1 MLQRAASNA
10 YSWWWASHI
19 RTKQSKWLEQHLQD
33 MDEKVQYMLKLIQ
46 EDGDSFAKRA
56 EMYYKRRPE
65 LISFVEETYKSY
77 RALAE
82 RYDKI
87 STELQNANNTLAS
100 IFPEQVQFAMDE
112 DDEDCTPQCQ
122 KERRELSQSKA
133 PQVPKAPGKKDVKG
147 LLTLATKKLQQK
159 KIKAAAPVVPKSGLT
174 KPEALKEIDRLQK
187 GILALQTEKEFL
199 KSSYEIGRAKYWEIE
214 KQITEMQEK
223 NSRLQDEFNASLAI
237 EDEDARN
244 LMATTALRSC
254 QMTLDNL
261 QKTQEET
268 VEEVKMGHQRITE
281 AREKLDSFQNNQ
293 EKPCDNHKSTGAEET
308 LESLDE
314 EVGSATQ
321 EEGQELEL
329 LTKKMKE
336 QFEMGLNPSL
346 TMTEM
351 AEKIDELVNK
361 VISLQTVVSSQ
372 TALVKRLRTE
382 TGELQTK
389 IESMEDDKDTLTG
402 SVKNL
407 GHNLRELEKKL
418 HGIQDPNQN
427 VESRNNNLQTHFT
440 EAHRNLDQLF
450 ETLQSGKEVDE
461 LKVKGLSQH
470 KDASIAKLES
480 HKELKKQEDIPN
492 HGDHSEKLHNMR
504 PGVELEATVSLQ
516 KEEGSLVEAE
526 PQEKSGEQDKP
537 ISGNAFQKDEKGKP
551 EERQDIRNQDLSTS
565 ENQGGGG
572 EKVSR
577 SEAKNDPDNHSE
589 KCQGL
594 KLQDEADK
602 KDSSLIINNPLVIEA
617 QEQKTE
623 QEDEPNW
630 KQLFL
635 DGMKDREKTLLA
647 EYTAILKNYKE
658 VKQKLSEVEKK
669 TTVQVKELESANAKK
684 DEDIQSLH
692 QKSSLLRVSLDEEK
706 DLRKSKDSDH
716 QPASTLS
723 GDQNVEP
730 KARTEEETSTVA
742 PKPTENKEDD
752 EEDIKVILIDQ
763 AQPMS
768 ATEERFRTNIDTLL
782 EENLDFW
789 LRFSTSVHQIQK
801 FQTEVEDLQT
811 EISKLKE
818 KVKKKQ
824 DGSASID
831 PSVKSDARPIYKH
844 LREIQTELSVWLE
857 QNALLKEELQQRF
870 SSLCNIQEDISRT
883 LKEGPGDE
891 EIKFTSYQAVKLQG
905 EVMNMQQENNKV
917 AGELQAGLDHV
928 KELQTEVEKTLTKLN
943 EEFGLAGSKNSN
955 HIQLTH
961 STSRGRVP
969 LQSFIFGV
977 KAKKQKPSIFSC
989 MNPSLHRK
997 YNHMKAGLPM

>member
-33 MDEKVQYMLKLIQ
+33 MEEKVQNMLKLIQ

-65 LISFVEETYKSY
+65 LINFVEETYKSY

-112 DDEDCTPQCQ
+112 DDEDCTPQCR
-122 KERRELSQSKA
+122 KECRELSQSNA

-159 KIKAAAPVVPKSGLT
+159 KIKAAAPAVPKSGLT

-187 GILALQTEKEFL
+187 GILALQTEKEFV
-199 KSSYEIGRAKYWEIE
+199 KSSYEIGLAKYWEIE

-268 VEEVKMGHQRITE
+268 VEEVKMGRQRITE
-281 AREKLDSFQNNQ
+281 AREKLDSFKNNQ

-314 EVGSATQ
+314 E
-321 EEGQELEL
+321 
-329 LTKKMKE
+329 MKE

-450 ETLQSGKEVDE
+450 ETLQK
-461 LKVKGLSQH
+461 
-470 KDASIAKLES
+470 
-480 HKELKKQEDIPN
+480 
-492 HGDHSEKLHNMR
+492 KLHNMR
-504 PGVELEATVSLQ
+504 QG
-516 KEEGSLVEAE
+516 
-526 PQEKSGEQDKP
+526 
-537 ISGNAFQKDEKGKP
+537 KDEKGKP
-551 EERQDIRNQDLSTS
+551 EET
-565 ENQGGGG
+565 
-572 EKVSR
+572 VSR
-577 SEAKNDPDNHSE
+577 SEAKSDPDNHSE
-589 KCQGL
+589 KC
-594 KLQDEADK
+594 
-602 KDSSLIINNPLVIEA
+602 

-692 QKSSLLRVSLDEEK
+692 QESSLLRVNLDEEK

-723 GDQNVEP
+723 
-730 KARTEEETSTVA
+730 
-742 PKPTENKEDD
+742 
-752 EEDIKVILIDQ
+752 

-768 ATEERFRTNIDTLL
+768 MTEERFRTNIDTLL
-782 EENLDFW
+782 EENLNFW

-891 EIKFTSYQAVKLQG
+891 EIKFTSYQAAKLQG

-928 KELQTEVEKTLTKLN
+928 RGLQTKVEKTLTKLN
-943 EEFGLAGSKNSN
+943 EEFGLAGSKNNN

-977 KAKKQKPSIFSC
+977 KPKKQKPSIFSC

-997 YNHMKAGLPM
+997 YHHMKAGLPM

>member
-1 MLQRAASNA
+1 M
-10 YSWWWASHI
+10 
-19 RTKQSKWLEQHLQD
+19 E
-33 MDEKVQYMLKLIQ
+33 EKVQNMLKLIQ

-65 LISFVEETYKSY
+65 LINFVEETYKSY

-112 DDEDCTPQCQ
+112 DDEDCTPQCR
-122 KERRELSQSKA
+122 KECRELSQSNA
-133 PQVPKAPGKKDVKG
+133 PQ
-147 LLTLATKKLQQK
+147 
-159 KIKAAAPVVPKSGLT
+159 KIKTSAPAVPKSGLT

-187 GILALQTEKEFL
+187 GILALQTEKEFV
-199 KSSYEIGRAKYWEIE
+199 KSSYEIGLAKYWEIE

-268 VEEVKMGHQRITE
+268 VEEVKMGRQRITE
-281 AREKLDSFQNNQ
+281 AREKLDSFKNNQ

-314 EVGSATQ
+314 E
-321 EEGQELEL
+321 
-329 LTKKMKE
+329 
-336 QFEMGLNPSL
+336 FEMGLNPSL

-450 ETLQSGKEVDE
+450 ETLQK
-461 LKVKGLSQH
+461 
-470 KDASIAKLES
+470 
-480 HKELKKQEDIPN
+480 
-492 HGDHSEKLHNMR
+492 KLHNMR
-504 PGVELEATVSLQ
+504 QGVELEAKVSLQ
-516 KEEGSLVEAE
+516 KEQGSLVEAE

-537 ISGNAFQKDEKGKP
+537 ISGNAFQKDEK
-551 EERQDIRNQDLSTS
+551 
-565 ENQGGGG
+565 
-572 EKVSR
+572 
-577 SEAKNDPDNHSE
+577 
-589 KCQGL
+589 
-594 KLQDEADK
+594 
-602 KDSSLIINNPLVIEA
+602 
-617 QEQKTE
+617 EQKTE

-692 QKSSLLRVSLDEEK
+692 QESSLLR
-706 DLRKSKDSDH
+706 
-716 QPASTLS
+716 
-723 GDQNVEP
+723 
-730 KARTEEETSTVA
+730 
-742 PKPTENKEDD
+742 
-752 EEDIKVILIDQ
+752 VILIDQ

-768 ATEERFRTNIDTLL
+768 VTEERFRTNIDTLL
-782 EENLDFW
+782 EENLNFW

-818 KVKKKQ
+818 K
-824 DGSASID
+824 
-831 PSVKSDARPIYKH
+831 
-844 LREIQTELSVWLE
+844 

-870 SSLCNIQEDISRT
+870 SSLCSIQEDISRT

-891 EIKFTSYQAVKLQG
+891 EIKFTSYQAAKLQG

-928 KELQTEVEKTLTKLN
+928 RGLQTEVEKTLTKLN
-943 EEFGLAGSKNSN
+943 EEFGLAGSKNNN

-977 KAKKQKPSIFSC
+977 KPKKQKPSIFSC

>member
-33 MDEKVQYMLKLIQ
+33 MEEKVQNMLKLIQ

-65 LISFVEETYKSY
+65 LINFVEETYKSY

-112 DDEDCTPQCQ
+112 DDEDCTPQCR
-122 KERRELSQSKA
+122 KECRELSQSNA

-159 KIKAAAPVVPKSGLT
+159 KIKAAAPAVPKSGLT

-187 GILALQTEKEFL
+187 GILALQTEKEFV
-199 KSSYEIGRAKYWEIE
+199 KSSYEIGLAKYWEIE

-268 VEEVKMGHQRITE
+268 VEEVKMGRQRITE
-281 AREKLDSFQNNQ
+281 AREKLDSFKNNQ

-314 EVGSATQ
+314 E
-321 EEGQELEL
+321 
-329 LTKKMKE
+329 MKE

-450 ETLQSGKEVDE
+450 ETLQK
-461 LKVKGLSQH
+461 
-470 KDASIAKLES
+470 
-480 HKELKKQEDIPN
+480 
-492 HGDHSEKLHNMR
+492 KLHNMR
-504 PGVELEATVSLQ
+504 QG
-516 KEEGSLVEAE
+516 
-526 PQEKSGEQDKP
+526 
-537 ISGNAFQKDEKGKP
+537 KDEKGKP
-551 EERQDIRNQDLSTS
+551 EET
-565 ENQGGGG
+565 
-572 EKVSR
+572 VSR
-577 SEAKNDPDNHSE
+577 SEAKSDPDNHSE
-589 KCQGL
+589 KC
-594 KLQDEADK
+594 
-602 KDSSLIINNPLVIEA
+602 

-692 QKSSLLRVSLDEEK
+692 QESSLLRVNLDEEK

-723 GDQNVEP
+723 
-730 KARTEEETSTVA
+730 
-742 PKPTENKEDD
+742 
-752 EEDIKVILIDQ
+752 

-768 ATEERFRTNIDTLL
+768 MTEERFRTNIDTLL
-782 EENLDFW
+782 EENLNFW

-818 KVKKKQ
+818 K
-824 DGSASID
+824 
-831 PSVKSDARPIYKH
+831 
-844 LREIQTELSVWLE
+844 

-891 EIKFTSYQAVKLQG
+891 EIKFTSYQAAKLQG

-928 KELQTEVEKTLTKLN
+928 RGLQTKVEKTLTKLN
-943 EEFGLAGSKNSN
+943 EEFGLAGSKNNN

-977 KAKKQKPSIFSC
+977 KPKKQKPSIFSC

-997 YNHMKAGLPM
+997 YHHMKAGLPM

>member
-1 MLQRAASNA
+1 M
-10 YSWWWASHI
+10 
-19 RTKQSKWLEQHLQD
+19 E
-33 MDEKVQYMLKLIQ
+33 EKVQNMLKLIQ

-65 LISFVEETYKSY
+65 LINFVEETYKSY

-112 DDEDCTPQCQ
+112 DDEDCTPQCR
-122 KERRELSQSKA
+122 KECRELSQSNA

-159 KIKAAAPVVPKSGLT
+159 KIKAAAPAVPKSGLT

-187 GILALQTEKEFL
+187 GILALQTEKEFV
-199 KSSYEIGRAKYWEIE
+199 KSSYEIGLAKYWEIE

-268 VEEVKMGHQRITE
+268 VEEVKMGRQRITE
-281 AREKLDSFQNNQ
+281 AREKLDSFKNNQ

-329 LTKKMKE
+329 LRKKMKE

-382 TGELQTK
+382 TGDLQTK

-461 LKVKGLSQH
+461 LEVKGLSQH
-470 KDASIAKLES
+470 KEASIAELES
-480 HKELKKQEDIPN
+480 QKELKKQEDIPN

-504 PGVELEATVSLQ
+504 QGVELEAKVSLQ
-516 KEEGSLVEAE
+516 KEQGSLVEAE

-551 EERQDIRNQDLSTS
+551 EET
-565 ENQGGGG
+565 
-572 EKVSR
+572 VSR
-577 SEAKNDPDNHSE
+577 SEAKSDPDNHSE

-602 KDSSLIINNPLVIEA
+602 KDSSLIVNNPLIIEA

-669 TTVQVKELESANAKK
+669 TTVQVNELESANAKK

-768 ATEERFRTNIDTLL
+768 VTEERFRTNIDTLL
-782 EENLDFW
+782 EENLNFW

-891 EIKFTSYQAVKLQG
+891 EIKFTSYQAAKLQG

-928 KELQTEVEKTLTKLN
+928 RGLQTEVEKTLTKLN
-943 EEFGLAGSKNSN
+943 EEFGLAGSKNNN

-977 KAKKQKPSIFSC
+977 KPKKQKPSIFSC

-997 YNHMKAGLPM
+997 YHHMKAGLPM